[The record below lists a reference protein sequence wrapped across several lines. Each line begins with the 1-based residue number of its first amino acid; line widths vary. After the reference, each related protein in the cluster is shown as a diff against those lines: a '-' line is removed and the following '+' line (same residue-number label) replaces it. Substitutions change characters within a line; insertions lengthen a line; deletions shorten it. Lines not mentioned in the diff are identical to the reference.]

1 MALLQIEYLHKRFG
15 ALAATDNLSL
25 QINHGEL
32 HALIGPNGAGKTTLI
47 SLLSGSLQ
55 PDSGLIKFDGRNL
68 LQVPE
73 AIRPRLGLV
82 RSFQITSIFPEFS
95 ALENVTLVLQ
105 SQQGHSFRFWKVARN
120 DFELRSK
127 AKEYL
132 KQVGLDQESE
142 IPAYALAHGQQRQ
155 LELAMALAL
164 EPKLLLLDE
173 PMAGMGPEES
183 LKVVELL
190 QQLKGKITMLLIEH
204 DMDAVFSVA
213 DRVSV
218 LVYGNVIAT
227 GTPSEIRENTEV
239 CSAYLGEHEIPVAN

>member
-1 MALLQIEYLHKRFG
+1 MALLQIEQLHKTFG
-15 ALAATDNLSL
+15 AVAANDNLSL

-82 RSFQITSIFPEFS
+82 RSFQITSVFPEFS

-183 LKVVELL
+183 NRMVSILSE
-190 QQLKGKITMLLIEH
+190 LKGKVTILLIEH
-204 DMDAVFSVA
+204 DMGAVFSLA
-213 DRVSV
+213 DKITV
-218 LVYGNVIAT
+218 LVYGGEIAT
-227 GTPSEIRENTEV
+227 GTPDQIRANPEV
-239 CSAYLGEHEIPVAN
+239 RSAYLGDEDFES